1 MSIRDEFSFQNEVMM
16 DNYIEVNNGAKS
28 LLSEQSDDPSENPY
42 QQSVYTELILQWLSL
57 FQFFFLAVMPPVLF
71 LLYPLKVQFSPLSY
85 KPVQCAFDDNYIQTK
100 QAWSTFFFF
109 FPFPGELD
117 SREDWRKGGERERGQ
132 RHLRS
137 RTSMTETEPDESVS
151 AAHMWT
157 GERRIL
163 VCEDSWKIPLS
174 LV

>member
-1 MSIRDEFSFQNEVMM
+1 MNVL
-16 DNYIEVNNGAKS
+16 V
-28 LLSEQSDDPSENPY
+28 P
-42 QQSVYTELILQWLSL
+42 V
-57 FQFFFLAVMPPVLF
+57 FFLAVMPPVLF

-100 QAWSTFFFF
+100 QPGPCFSS
-109 FPFPGELD
+109 FPESYSFG
-117 SREDWRKGGERERGQ
+117 EDWRKGGEMGQ

-137 RTSMTETEPDESVS
+137 RTSMTEMEPDESFS

-157 GERRIL
+157 GERRIS